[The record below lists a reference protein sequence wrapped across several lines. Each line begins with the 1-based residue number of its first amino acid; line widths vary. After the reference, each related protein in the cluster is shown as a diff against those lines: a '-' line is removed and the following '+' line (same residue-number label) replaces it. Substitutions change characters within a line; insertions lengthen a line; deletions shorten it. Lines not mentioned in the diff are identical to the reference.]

1 MSVLVRYSLIF
12 RASLTV
18 FDGYSKAVENEK
30 GETSPIQALEN
41 VVLCPFSFFL
51 QGHL

>member
-18 FDGYSKAVENEK
+18 FDVYSKAVENEK
-30 GETSPIQALEN
+30 GETRIIQALEN
-41 VVLCPFSFFL
+41 VILCHFSFFPP
-51 QGHL
+51 GHL